1 MHCRNSSPSGFPLRL
16 RRLGVLA
23 LSLAAIAPVAHGQA
37 VADCVAEA
45 DPARRLSCY
54 DALFLKANP
63 KPAASV
69 PANTASDAASVAPSG
84 AQANTPPKG
93 PADAPAAATA
103 SASQPPGANPARS
116 EREWPEGLLVST
128 LFNKT
133 WELTPAT
140 KRGTFVV
147 RTYLPNFVLPLH
159 YTTSINETP
168 GSPTHP
174 AGEAQIHYK
183 PIDAK
188 FQISLRAK
196 VAEGLFLPN
205 ADLWFAYTQRSLWQV
220 WNPQESSPFRSTDY
234 QPEAIYVV
242 PVPEKLGKLPGGWQ
256 WRMAQLGL
264 AHQSNG
270 QSDPLSRSWNRVYG
284 AVAFDHGEFGLTL
297 RLNQRLHEQAAT
309 DDNPDLVHYIG
320 NTEITASWLP
330 GLATSTLTWRTNP
343 GSWQRGSLQLDWTY
357 PVDRTR
363 PSGLRWYA
371 QLFTGYGETLI
382 DYNHRQ
388 TTAGLGLTLF
398 QF

>member
-1 MHCRNSSPSGFPLRL
+1 MQRRTATPSSFPPRAHC
-16 RRLGVLA
+16 LGALA
-23 LSLAAIAPVAHGQA
+23 LSLASIAPAAWGQ
-37 VADCVAEA
+37 VLADCVGEA

-54 DALFLKANP
+54 DALFRQGGAT
-63 KPAASV
+63 PAA
-69 PANTASDAASVAPSG
+69 N
-84 AQANTPPKG
+84 
-93 PADAPAAATA
+93 APAIAPVNLPATV
-103 SASQPPGANPARS
+103 SASPPTGPTAGESPSADGARP
-116 EREWPEGLLVST
+116 EPDWPKGLLVST

-140 KRGTFVV
+140 KRGTFIV
-147 RTYLPNFVLPLH
+147 RTYLPNYVLPLH
-159 YTTSINETP
+159 YTTSINATP
-168 GSPTHP
+168 SSPTHP
-174 AGEAQIHYK
+174 AGAAQIDYK

-196 VAEGLFLPN
+196 VAENLLLPN

-234 QPEAIYVV
+234 QPEAIYVI
-242 PVPEKLGKLPGGWQ
+242 PVPDRMGALPDGWH

-284 AVAFDHGEFGLTL
+284 AMAFDHGEFGLTL
-297 RLNQRLHEQAAT
+297 RLNQRLHESAAH

-330 GLATSTLTWRTNP
+330 GLATTTMTWRTNP
-343 GSWQRGSLQLDWTY
+343 GTWQHGSLQMDWTY
-357 PVDRTR
+357 PVNKAQ
-363 PSGLRWYA
+363 PAGLRWYA
-371 QLFTGYGETLI
+371 QLFTGYGETLL
-382 DYNHRQ
+382 DYNHYQ
-388 TTAGLGLTLF
+388 TTFGLGLTLF